1 MSKKPASVP
10 TQSADVPCDPA
21 DETATLA
28 FWATAEKH
36 TGLEELRAKR
46 GRPQKAEADLKEQS
60 ALRVDAEAKI
70 ALHPGGCGV
79 GASPT
84 KQR

>member
-28 FWATAEKH
+28 FWVASEKH

-46 GRPQKAEADLKEQS
+46 GRPQKAEADMEAQS
-60 ALRVDAEAKI
+60 ALRVCQEV
-70 ALHPGGCGV
+70 LEW
-79 GASPT
+79 
-84 KQR
+84 